1 MENQIITNLCR
12 LSELQKER
20 EEQDKIINTA
30 KNRIQAIQRESR
42 KLHHE
47 NLQRATEAIS
57 HK

>member
-1 MENQIITNLCR
+1 MKDQIITNLVR
-12 LSELQKER
+12 LSELQTER
-20 EEQDKIINTA
+20 DQQDKIINTA

-42 KLHHE
+42 KLHQE